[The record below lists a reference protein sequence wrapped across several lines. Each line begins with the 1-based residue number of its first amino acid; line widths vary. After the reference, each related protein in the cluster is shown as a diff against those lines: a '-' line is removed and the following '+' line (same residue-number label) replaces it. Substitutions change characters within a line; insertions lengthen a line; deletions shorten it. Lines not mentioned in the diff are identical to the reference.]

1 MYKHETNKPW
11 KCDKCDFS
19 HAIKSGLDQHKG
31 YYHPTENGLKV
42 CDICGYSTPQLS
54 NLKDHMGSVHA
65 KKKNFTCNVCE
76 KQFYA
81 KRKMEKHIKSKYVIP
96 KKYLFTKRLLISK
109 SFLRIVI
116 WYI

>member
-1 MYKHETNKPW
+1 M
-11 KCDKCDFS
+11 
-19 HAIKSGLDQHKG
+19 
-31 YYHPTENGLKV
+31 

-96 KKYLFTKRLLISK
+96 KNYLLTYLLKDLISK
-109 SFLRIVI
+109 SFSPKKIDKSLT
-116 WYI
+116 WASSL